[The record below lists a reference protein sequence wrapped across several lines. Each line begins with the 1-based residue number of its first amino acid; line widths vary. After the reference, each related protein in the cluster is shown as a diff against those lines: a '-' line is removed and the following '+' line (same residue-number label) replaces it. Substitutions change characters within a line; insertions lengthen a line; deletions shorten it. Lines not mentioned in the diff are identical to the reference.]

1 MDYSSAQA
9 QTRGWNVRPH
19 RLRRTLAAASAFG
32 LLFGPLFVGIAAA
45 DHGPGD
51 DTNDDGVEDD
61 FDHDG
66 VADDLDGD
74 CIPDDFNGD
83 GIPDADNT
91 DNSIYY
97 DNCDPADFEGEGG
110 ALPESLPLQT
120 VIGVLDPLYQFIPDV
135 TEPGEEPDL
144 FPNIPRLIDPA
155 TGEDLG
161 PDWSVLD
168 NVLGF
173 PGDRD
178 LTQLPDNEINEV
190 LLEFEDV
197 NNTEFVD
204 PITGEIELVA
214 TPESL
219 QHTITQ
225 INRARGDLGLIAGS
239 GSTLRGPCMG
249 MAWSYDADGQPLD
262 IAWDWDRDAPPISFR
277 ENIGEGEIAVEQVFH
292 SDRPFKVH
300 VDGAVI
306 YTGIAGGL
314 HPGSG
319 PIEHD
324 WFIRLEFLGF
334 SGANIDAGGDPN
346 PRGKNR
352 NAGALAFFED
362 IPEPAKISGLV
373 AANGQMRAPG
383 TGTGVREQHNG
394 VEFFCIASGFVE
406 FQGGLPLS
414 APGVALVF
422 LSTVGMLFNA
432 RPAKTWG
439 GI

>member
-1 MDYSSAQA
+1 MRPRRLQ
-9 QTRGWNVRPH
+9 RG
-19 RLRRTLAAASAFG
+19 LAAMAAFG
-32 LLFGPLFVGIAAA
+32 LLFGPLFVGVAAA

-51 DTNDDGVEDD
+51 DTNGDGVEDD

-97 DNCDPADFEGEGG
+97 QNCDPADFEGEGG
-110 ALPESLPLQT
+110 ALPESLSLQT
-120 VIGVLDPLYQFIPDV
+120 IVGILDPLYVRIPDV
-135 TEPGEEPDL
+135 TEPGEEPDG
-144 FPNIPRLIDPA
+144 FPNIPRMIDPA

-173 PGDRD
+173 PGERD
-178 LTQLPDNEINEV
+178 LTQLPDNEINEF

-197 NNTEFVD
+197 NNEEFVD
-204 PITGEIELVA
+204 PISGEIELVS
-214 TPESL
+214 TPVAL
-219 QHTITQ
+219 AHTITQ

-249 MAWSYDADGQPLD
+249 MAWSYDDDGQPLD
-262 IAWDWDRDAPPISFR
+262 IAWDWDRDAPPIGFR
-277 ENIGEGEIAVEQVFH
+277 EGVIPPGEIAVEQRFNSAH
-292 SDRPFKVH
+292 PFKIH

-334 SGANIDAGGDPN
+334 SGVNIDNGGDPN
-346 PRGKNR
+346 PKGKNR

-373 AANGQMRAPG
+373 AVNGQMRAPG
-383 TGTGVREQHNG
+383 TGTGVERQHNN
-394 VEFFCIASGFVE
+394 VEFFCIASGFVD
-406 FQGGLPLS
+406 FQGGIPLT
-414 APGVALVF
+414 APGVALLF
-422 LSTVGMLFNA
+422 LSTVGLLFNA
-432 RPAKTWG
+432 RPAQTWG